1 MTEEVATSLG
11 APSAS
16 VVFRAPMRS
25 RRQDVPE
32 GAAVE
37 RALAQS
43 SCGIGGVFD
52 RAPRDLSDAL
62 QLAADQ
68 HDERL
73 ARRIGRFADAVEGS
87 LVWTRDADGLFWL
100 GRLEGPWRYDSSP
113 EAVAVDLVHVR
124 RCRWL
129 SAPTPEHLAPAAV
142 GATFARGGRNWQR
155 IHAAGAYERSA
166 QVWDAAMPSAR

>member
-1 MTEEVATSLG
+1 MTEEVATSPE
-11 APSAS
+11 APSTSA
-16 VVFRAPMRS
+16 VFRAPMRS
-25 RRQDVPE
+25 REQDVPE

-37 RALAQS
+37 RALDQS
-43 SCGIGGVFD
+43 SCGLGGAFD
-52 RAPRDLSDAL
+52 RVPRGLSDAL

-73 ARRIGRFADAVEGS
+73 ARRIGRFADARDGS

-113 EAVAVDLVHVR
+113 EALAADLVHVR
-124 RCRWL
+124 PCRWL
-129 SAPTPEHLAPAAV
+129 PAPIPEHIAPAAV
-142 GATFARGGRNWQR
+142 RATFARGGRNWQR
-155 IHAAGAYERSA
+155 IHAAGAYECSA